1 MTEPIVHSQGMQK
14 AKTIVVWV
22 LQALLCLQ
30 FTLVGTG
37 KFMDRVWAPRFR
49 NWGYPEHFYQV
60 IGVLE
65 LLGGLSLLVPRL
77 AGYGAAVL
85 MVIMIGAT
93 ATHLVHGERW
103 TSPVFPLVLLSVVAA
118 TRLRFR
124 RRQDTAAVNHST
136 RTA

>member
-1 MTEPIVHSQGMQK
+1 MQK

-37 KFMDRVWAPRFR
+37 KFMDQVWEPRFR

-65 LLGGLSLLVPRL
+65 LLGGLSLLIPRL

-85 MVIMIGAT
+85 MVIMAGAT
-93 ATHLVHGERW
+93 ATHVVHGERW
-103 TSPVFPLVLLSVVAA
+103 GSPVVPLVLLSVVAA
-118 TRLRFR
+118 ARLRFR
-124 RRQDTAAVNHST
+124 KHLGKHQETAAVNQST
-136 RTA
+136 RTE